1 MLVWDL
7 RIELRSLMKWTLG
20 SELLWAIKHRILK
33 SIMFRHNTKVLE
45 SSRVKLT
52 WDQICVAV
60 AHTYLLDIIQS
71 RVISAELWYLDYLGM
86 KKMRRDNRAN
96 ANISNRSSGTP
107 LTQFLWLGLQVAN
120 VPVRLWRTA
129 CNRLT
134 VTWPD
139 NRYRRVTGTHGIYH
153 QPRWYTKMI
162 YIYNICIYR
171 YTYINTDL
179 TPPEKKLKQ
188 MIEKQQSVYI
198 IAACYLNIKIIT
210 KSVLRL
216 EIINNESYNIK

>member
-1 MLVWDL
+1 MLKTIDKYIQCLSGISQLSCEAWWNEL
-7 RIELRSLMKWTLG
+7 WGRNYCERSSIEFSSPSCSVTTQKCW
-20 SELLWAIKHRILK
+20 SQ
-33 SIMFRHNTKVLE
+33 VE
-45 SSRVKLT
+45 SNVT

-86 KKMRRDNRAN
+86 KKMRRDTRAN
-96 ANISNRSSGTP
+96 ANISDTSSGTP

-120 VPVRLWRTA
+120 VPVRLWWTA

-162 YIYNICIYR
+162 YIYKYIYR
-171 YTYINTDL
+171 YKYVYKYRLNTAG
-179 TPPEKKLKQ
+179 KKVKTNDR
-188 MIEKQQSVYI
+188 ETAKCVH
-198 IAACYLNIKIIT
+198 IAACYLNIKIIIP
-210 KSVLRL
+210 KMS
-216 EIINNESYNIK
+216 